1 MHIVLRDEPI
11 QDKSYQDLLSS
22 VNRSVFST
30 YVYIF
35 NKVQHTNFTYLKYR
49 LPNTRSN
56 FYKVLR
62 QLESL
67 GLISITLGVNDNVP
81 TTKI

>member
-11 QDKSYQDLLSS
+11 QDESYQDLLSS

-35 NKVQHTNFTYLKYR
+35 NKVQHTNFTYSKYR
-49 LPNTRSN
+49 LPNTRSK
-56 FYKVLR
+56 FYKALR

-67 GLISITLGVNDNVP
+67 GLISITLGVSKNVP